1 MKKFLQNLIF
11 QNKTSWGLGVLFLL
25 LVWMP
30 EQSLAQTKEYVKDQA
45 NGKNRATIFLGALSG
60 GYNST
65 NGTTVANVENPGNA
79 ADGSETTY
87 ATMIAKNLSVLV
99 ADFSGEAWLQMNYSS
114 QVIANTTTYIKID
127 EPTSTGFSLDVL
139 ELVGGL
145 LGLLDENIIIPE
157 VYNGPN
163 RVSSPNVH
171 STMVRDSDGNIYL
184 AVSSSEAYTGV
195 RVKLRSQ
202 SNLLGLSLGG
212 GVELNIYDAFHLT
225 NAPTC
230 GGPLYTYYEDS
241 GLNIELLDFNNQ
253 HLNRAI
259 DNDMNTYSLLKSG
272 ALLGVSV
279 VGSMSQSFNFI
290 TESTETSTLNIKLAL
305 GAGGLINT
313 DLLGSIQILLYDANN
328 QVVYD
333 QVLQSSLLNNTDV
346 LTLLRTGAPATLTF
360 APGRKFARAKVK
372 LNSTAGV
379 NLLGNGVRVYDVRR
393 YDGIETCANP
403 EIAALPTP
411 TSTPFETPSC
421 ASRLIDFDN
430 VDFAQ
435 RAVDGNNESHAT
447 LYADSGNL
455 LVSGPTAGFIEMDLG
470 QTVPANKTTY
480 VRINYDEDVLD
491 RLVGGSL
498 GKLVGDLANNLLLG
512 NQYFEVEAK
521 NGDTAVLTGTS
532 SNAFE
537 GTSNGAIT
545 MVQDNIGRYYI
556 AITPNVTY
564 NRIRITNNV
573 VALLSTGK
581 KAALDVY
588 NACFELGTDSCL
600 PANFTSYRG
609 GGIGLNV
616 GNISSV
622 GVTNAYRAISEN
634 SSDYS
639 EINLGIAGVLSNVYQ
654 TVYFS
659 QPSKTGDKV
668 KIRLAIEPS
677 SPLSLDVLG
686 RYQIKFFNGNVQV
699 GGNETLQAG
708 LLNNI
713 DVLTLFNS
721 GGIVELEYEPSGTFD
736 RVDVGAESIA
746 SVNVAAEPLRVYSV
760 ERYGDTCPL
769 TIGESPFMDP
779 SCATEL
785 LAADNADNVQN
796 LFDGNFDSYATLK
809 SGAGVLFGIN
819 DLEGFVELGYNQ
831 PVSSGT
837 TSYIRI
843 DFDPGILESLV
854 SGSLGNLVTGLLD
867 NVLLGKHFFKVE
879 VKDVNG
885 NVIDEAASS
894 GASASDAIRVVQDK
908 EGRYYI
914 AVTPTADYK
923 SVRITDATNALLGVG
938 SQPNT
943 MNIYGMCHE
952 TSIADCMAP
961 FATSYEF
968 NGLNLSVND
977 LSGAGVT
984 NAEFALNANST
995 QGSLIS
1001 NGTLGIGTST
1011 KQWIYFN
1018 KVSDVDEVVNISFKT
1033 QAGAI
1038 DLDLL
1043 GSLEIKAYLG
1053 NTEVTTLDWQ
1063 NGLVNGVNVLNLLSN
1078 GEVVNLPFMPG
1089 APFDRITVGIK
1100 TIVGV
1105 SVFPPVELLAV
1116 EPCTTINTKLL
1127 SNPNI
1132 TNKLRK

>member
-30 EQSLAQTKEYVKDQA
+30 EQSLAQTKDYAVTVYEYKNVDNQGNAVDGNESTKATLRAHPGAVGLGRKSGSLGLEFTNVIPSKKPVYVKVNAGDQDIL
-45 NGKNRATIFLGALSG
+45 KRLLGGSVGNLLVGSLNNLLLGSHSFEIGAYSG
-60 GYNST
+60 GVKLFSSRSTSGFQDSRIKFIQDKDGDYMFALQSVESFNRLKIENSS
-65 NGTTVANVENPGNA
+65 NA
-79 ADGSETTY
+79 
-87 ATMIAKNLSVLV
+87 
-99 ADFSGEAWLQMNYSS
+99 
-114 QVIANTTTYIKID
+114 
-127 EPTSTGFSLDVL
+127 
-139 ELVGGL
+139 L
-145 LGLLDENIIIPE
+145 LGL
-157 VYNGPN
+157 
-163 RVSSPNVH
+163 
-171 STMVRDSDGNIYL
+171 
-184 AVSSSEAYTGV
+184 TGDKKFDV
-195 RVKLRSQ
+195 
-202 SNLLGLSLGG
+202 
-212 GVELNIYDAFHLT
+212 YDAFYYTGNET
-225 NAPTC
+225 NC
-230 GGPLYTYYEDS
+230 GRPIGTSFDAS
-241 GLNIELLDFNNQ
+241 GLGLTLLGNLANEDTFYK
-253 HLNRAI
+253 AI
-259 DNDMNTYSLLKSG
+259 DGDESSFSTLKQGSLL
-272 ALLGVSV
+272 SV
-279 VGSMSQSFNFI
+279 DVAGSLSQYFYFPTIS
-290 TESTETSTLNIKLAL
+290 SETSTINIKLSL
-305 GAGGLINT
+305 SSGGLVNT
-313 DLLGSIQILLYDANN
+313 DLLGAAEVVLYNGDEE
-328 QVVYD
+328 VYRRS
-333 QVLQSSLLNNTDV
+333 LHSSLLNNTDA
-346 LTLLRTGAPATLTF
+346 LGLLQSGNPITMTF
-360 APGRKFARAKVK
+360 APGREFDRAAVS
-372 LNSTAGV
+372 LSSPVGLSVAGSA
-379 NLLGNGVRVYDVRR
+379 LYIYDVQR
-393 YDGIETCANP
+393 YDDAAGCANP
-403 EIAALPTP
+403 EIAALPAA

-435 RAVDGNNESHAT
+435 RAVDGNNESYAT

-537 GTSNGAIT
+537 GTSNGATT

-639 EINLGIAGVLSNVYQ
+639 EINLGIAGVLSHVYQ

-1033 QAGAI
+1033 QAGGI

-1132 TNKLRK
+1132 TNKLRN